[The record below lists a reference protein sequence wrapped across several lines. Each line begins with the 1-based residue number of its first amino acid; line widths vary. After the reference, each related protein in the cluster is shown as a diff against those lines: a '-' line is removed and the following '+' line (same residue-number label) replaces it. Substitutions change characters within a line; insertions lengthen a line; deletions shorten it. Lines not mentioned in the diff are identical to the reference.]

1 MVNVHSLN
9 IEKSEEIKLLV
20 LSKKRKYAL
29 GRYQNLTEEEKN
41 KKQEYDREQY
51 KNLSD
56 TEKHRK
62 VECRKKII

>member
-1 MVNVHSLN
+1 MHL
-9 IEKSEEIKLLV
+9 EDIKILL
-20 LSKKRKYAL
+20 KK
-29 GRYQNLTEEEKN
+29 KN